1 MEKVLK
7 KLGYKGEVPVLVLNA
22 PESFKEEAF
31 SVFGEAPKVEFDEK
45 NDKNKF
51 RFVMV
56 FLYELADVEKY
67 KKIAVDA
74 LNEEGRIYLTYP
86 KKTSKKYKSD
96 ISRDILWPMLGEF
109 GYEPVSLFSVDDDW
123 SAMRFKKAE
132 EIKSMIRTVASTEVA
147 QKRIDEMNKKKTK
160 EELEKDQAK
169 KSGIYGKLKKEK
181 R

>member
-7 KLGYKGEVPVLVLNA
+7 KLGYKGEVPVLILNA
-22 PESFKEEAF
+22 PESFKSEAF
-31 SVFGEAPKVEFDEK
+31 SLFGEAPKEDFDDK
-45 NDKNKF
+45 KDKNKF
-51 RFVMV
+51 KFVMV
-56 FLYELADVEKY
+56 FLYNLTDVEKY
-67 KKIAVDA
+67 KKIALDA
-74 LNEEGRIYLTYP
+74 LHEEGRVYLTYP
-86 KKTSKKYKSD
+86 KKSSKKYKSD

-132 EIKSMIRTVASTEVA
+132 DIKSMIRTVASTEVA
-147 QKRIDEMNKKKTK
+147 QKRIDEMNKKKSP
-160 EELEKDQAK
+160 EELERDQAK